1 MTYHDAW
8 PTSSDQEQYGVFRHA
23 HKKFNNSLVLTLC
36 TKEPRFFDFLAIAA
50 ASSTSRLANAIAE
63 EEMPFDSGPL
73 GSGSWLVGLKYCRID
88 MING

>member
-1 MTYHDAW
+1 MGCLAMLIKNLIIHWY
-8 PTSSDQEQYGVFRHA
+8 
-23 HKKFNNSLVLTLC
+23 SLCVGTTL
-36 TKEPRFFDFLAIAA
+36 FDFFAIAA

-88 MING
+88 MINE